1 MSDSTYQPKVYRD
14 SGGDRMVV
22 AAGGQILVEPG
33 GSVMGGNPSGAAD
46 YFVDLNVSATGDG
59 SMGSPFAT
67 VKEAI
72 TASNIS
78 IGDASGY
85 RWWARRNRIF
95 IMGDGIT
102 ESLTVWP
109 EKCDMIGL
117 GSDLHPFPR
126 ITGAHTCAVA
136 KVGLR
141 LINLGFVAT
150 GTGAVLNF
158 VASCHGLQILG
169 CYFQVSAA
177 GNTLAMTIADSA
189 HVRIEGCRII
199 TTSGKITTSI
209 FATAI
214 NITGTAA
221 IHDLNIVDNNIFAT
235 AGIAVAAGECN
246 GSLIKDNVIR
256 AVGGLCIN
264 DDSAEIACVNNRFIS
279 SDAALAEGGFC
290 DWNSLLAV
298 GNLCTSDGAA
308 STAIPKIVVL
318 TS

>member
-1 MSDSTYQPKVYRD
+1 MADTTYIPKTYRKD
-14 SGGDRMVV
+14 GGDTFVV
-22 AAGGQILVEPG
+22 ASGGQILVEPG

-67 VKEAI
+67 IAEAI
-72 TASNIS
+72 TASNLS
-78 IGDASGY
+78 IGLTAN

-109 EKCDMIGL
+109 EKCDMIGI
-117 GSDLHPFPR
+117 GTDLHPFPR

-141 LINLGFVAT
+141 LINLGFVAS
-150 GTGAVLNF
+150 GAGAALNF
-158 VASCHGLQILG
+158 VAGCHGLQILG
-169 CYFQVSAA
+169 CYFQASAA

-189 HVRIEGCRII
+189 HVKIAGCRIV
-199 TTSGKITTSI
+199 TSAGAITTSI
-209 FATAI
+209 FATAV
-214 NITGTAA
+214 NITGTAS
-221 IHDLNIVDNNIFAT
+221 IHDLNVLDNNIFAT
-235 AGIAVAAGECN
+235 AGIAVANGTCH

-256 AVGGLCIN
+256 VVGGLCIN
-264 DDSAEIACVNNRFIS
+264 DDSDDIACVNNRFIS
-279 SDAALAEGGFC
+279 SNASLAETSFC
-290 DWNSLLAV
+290 DWNRLLAV
-298 GNLCTSDGAA
+298 GNKCVSN
-308 STAIPKIVVL
+308 TAMNADIPTIVVL